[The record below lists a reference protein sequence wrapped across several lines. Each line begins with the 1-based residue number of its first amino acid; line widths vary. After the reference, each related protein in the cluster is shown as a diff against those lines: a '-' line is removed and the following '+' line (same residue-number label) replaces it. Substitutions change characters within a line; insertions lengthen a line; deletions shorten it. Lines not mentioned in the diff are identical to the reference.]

1 MYDIYFFILNQ
12 LLSVSINTGGIMNI
26 INTCGDKDYKYF
38 YDLLKSEFIEKK
50 TSIYLVNGIKM
61 TGYITDIKLHKY
73 IIINNNLSNQEIIGE
88 KDSKQ
93 VIFWSAIA
101 TISQAVDNY
110 SISYEKSY
118 KDDLFK
124 DFINK
129 EIKIFLCNGIKLQGN
144 LKSYICKEFLII
156 EKEGKEQLILW
167 YSIATISPS
176 ENININVQKENNKFD
191 NILNK
196 SIDTDIV
203 IFLKNGI
210 KLKGNL
216 SYCLYEEDESL
227 SHIVIDKNQ
236 LIIMKHVSTITI
248 NN

>member
-1 MYDIYFFILNQ
+1 
-12 LLSVSINTGGIMNI
+12 MNI
-26 INTCGDKDYKYF
+26 INTCKERDYKYF

-50 TSIYLVNGIKM
+50 ASIYLVNGIKM
-61 TGYITDIKLHKY
+61 TGYITDIKLHNY
-73 IIINNNLSNQEIIGE
+73 VVINNNIISNQVISGE
-88 KDSKQ
+88 KDNKQ

-101 TISQAVDNY
+101 TIAQAIDNY
-110 SISYEKSY
+110 SITYEKKLSEN
-118 KDDLFK
+118 KEDLYFK

-144 LKSYICKEFLII
+144 LKSYMFKEFLII

-176 ENININVQKENNKFD
+176 EDIRINLKTEENKDN

-196 SIDTDIV
+196 SINTDIV

-216 SYCLYEEDESL
+216 SNCLYEDNEYL
-227 SHIVIDKNQ
+227 SHIVIDNNQ